1 MTRWILIG
9 GAGFT
14 GKKITEKL
22 IRNKVS
28 YNKIVIADEEKAI
41 KNIKLPVKLEKCDIS
56 NNILPKFNKSDIII
70 HLAARQ
76 YTNKIPFFNQHNW
89 FSEVNVLGTKF
100 IINECIKKNVKG
112 LIYFSSDMVYGFPEY
127 TPLKPN
133 HPRKPIG
140 PYGKSKLEAEDLC
153 INARKN
159 GLKTTILRPRLIMG
173 AGRLGIMEKLF
184 SAISKNRPIPLIGN
198 GSNYYQMVSVDDCA
212 NAAIKAVEKNFP
224 EVALNLGS
232 IPGPNVKNLLNNLIK
247 KVNSKSVLIP
257 VPSFFIKN
265 ALKILDNI
273 GLTILYPEQYKIANK
288 NYIVDI
294 SDTYSTL
301 DWKPKYTDKDMI
313 IDAYKFWKNN
323 Q

>member
-1 MTRWILIG
+1 MSRWILLG

-22 IRNKVS
+22 IKNKVP
-28 YNKIVIADEEKAI
+28 YNKIIIADKEKVL
-41 KNIKLPVKLEKCDIS
+41 KNINYPIKLEKCDIS
-56 NNILPKFNKSDIII
+56 NNILPKFKKNDIIV

-76 YTNKIPFFNQHNW
+76 YQDKIPTFNQLNW
-89 FSEVNVLGTKF
+89 FRNVNVLGTKF
-100 IINECIKKNVKG
+100 IIDECVKKNVKG
-112 LIYFSSDMVYGFPEY
+112 LIYFSSDMVYGLPQY
-127 TPLKPN
+127 TPLKSS

-140 PYGKSKLEAEDLC
+140 PYGQSKLEAENLC
-153 INARKN
+153 IKAREN

-173 AGRLGIMEKLF
+173 SGRLGIMEKLF
-184 SAISKNRPIPLIGN
+184 TTISKNRPVPLIGN
-198 GSNYYQMVSVDDCA
+198 GNNCYQMVSVDDCA
-212 NAAIKAVEKNFP
+212 NAAIITSDKNFP
-224 EVALNLGS
+224 ETELNLGS
-232 IPGPNVKNLLNNLIK
+232 IPGPTVKVLLKTLIK
-247 KVNSKSVLIP
+247 KVNSKSILIP
-257 VPSFFIKN
+257 LPSFFAQN
-265 ALKILDNI
+265 TLKILDNI

-301 DWKPKYTDKDMI
+301 GWKPKYTDKDMI